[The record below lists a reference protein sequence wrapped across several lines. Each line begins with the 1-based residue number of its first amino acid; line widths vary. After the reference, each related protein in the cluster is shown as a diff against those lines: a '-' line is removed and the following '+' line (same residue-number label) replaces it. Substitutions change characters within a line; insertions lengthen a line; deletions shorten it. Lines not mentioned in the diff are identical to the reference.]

1 MALKGHCR
9 KLVSP
14 QTGSSMSYWE
24 KYKLSWD
31 FKIQLEYHIEH
42 NKPDIVLLNREDKA
56 CIIVNVACPSDT
68 RIITR
73 KREKID
79 NYYALK

>member
-1 MALKGHCR
+1 
-9 KLVSP
+9 
-14 QTGSSMSYWE
+14 MSYWE

-42 NKPDIVLLNREDKA
+42 NKPDIVLLNREDKS

-68 RIITR
+68 RIITK